1 MRSTKILVFRLKQ
14 IVYTALFVAL
24 GVILIILLIFMLTK
38 NKNESTPTFEYIPG
52 VYTSSFL
59 LDNQPVGIEL
69 VVDSNHINSISL
81 IDVSDST
88 KSLYPILETAMEN
101 IENQM
106 LLDGAIETLQIQTEY
121 KHTSALLLDAINEAL
136 AKAQK

>member
-24 GVILIILLIFMLTK
+24 GVFLIILLIFMLTK